1 MRIFE
6 RISNLDRRII
16 FIAIALAVAIPL
28 IFPLHFKVDITDPV
42 KGLYRTIDS
51 LPAGSVILMS
61 TDYDPATLPELYPAT
76 EAILRHAFSR
86 NLKVFMM
93 GLWAPGVPLG
103 TRALATVAP
112 EYNKQYGVDYVNIG
126 YRPGGGVMLITL
138 GKNIRDVAV
147 SDFRGVPADSL
158 PLMRQVRSA
167 QDLSLVIAL
176 SAGDPGM
183 LQWILYFRAR
193 YHTMIGGAT
202 TAIMAPQM
210 YPYLQSKQLV
220 GLLGGLKGAAEYE
233 KLIQKPRL
241 ATAGMDSQS
250 ITHAVIV
257 LFILLGNAMFL
268 LTRKR
273 K

>member
-1 MRIFE
+1 MNIFE

-16 FIAIALAVAIPL
+16 FITIALAVALPL
-28 IFPLHFKVDITDPV
+28 IFPLHLKVDISEPV
-42 KGLYRTIDS
+42 KGLYRAIDS
-51 LPAGSVILMS
+51 LPPGSVVLVS
-61 TDYDPATLPELYPAT
+61 TDYDPATFPELYPAT
-76 EAILRHAFSR
+76 EAVLRHAFSK

-93 GLWAPGVPLG
+93 AMWAPGVPLG

-126 YRPGGGVMLITL
+126 YRPGGQAMLITL

-147 SDFRGVPADSL
+147 SDFRGFPADSL

-167 QDLSLVIAL
+167 KDIAMVITL
-176 SAGDPGM
+176 SAGDPGV
-183 LQWILYFRAR
+183 LAWILYFQAR
-193 YHTMIGGAT
+193 YHIRLGAAT

-220 GLLGGLKGAAEYE
+220 GLLGGLKGSAEYE
-233 KLIQKPRL
+233 KLIKKPRL
-241 ATAGMDSQS
+241 ATSGMDSQS
-250 ITHAVIV
+250 IAHAVIV

-273 K
+273 R